1 MKLKGNNPWL
11 WVPTLYLFEGIPY
24 AVVNNISLVMFKD
37 MGLPNDRL
45 SIYTSLLSIPWVLKI
60 VISPF
65 VDSVASKRQWAIMM
79 QLLMVACTFMLGLLL
94 PKCTMSFLLI
104 LFSITAFA
112 SATHDIAADGYYML
126 ALDDHQQSLFVGIR
140 STFFRIATVCG
151 QGLIVVLA
159 GNLEKTMAIDSA
171 WSITLILVAVI
182 LALMALWDLFFLPRP
197 GADASKNA
205 VSPNEVFG
213 NLAESFKS
221 FFTKKGI
228 VVTVLFLLLYRL
240 PEAFSVKMLVPFM
253 KDPVEM
259 GGLGLSTEQVGWIY
273 GTVGTIALTVG
284 GILGGI
290 LASRYGLKKCLWPMA
305 LSLALPCAVYLYL
318 AVAQPSSLVPTYLCI
333 TLDQFGYG
341 LGFTAYTLY
350 MLYFSR
356 GAYQTSHYAFC
367 TVLMTFSMLLPG
379 LVAGKLQMSL
389 GYVGFFVMVLV
400 CCLVTVGATLLVKVD
415 PDYGKK

>member
-65 VDSVASKRQWAIMM
+65 VDSVASKRQWATLM
-79 QLLMVACTFMLGLLL
+79 QVLMVVCTLALGLLL
-94 PKCTMSFLLI
+94 PKCSLSLLLI

-159 GNLEKTMAIDSA
+159 GKLEKSMAINTA
-171 WSITLILVAVI
+171 WSFTLVAVALL
-182 LALMALWDLFFLPRP
+182 LALIALWDLLFLPRP
-197 GADASKNA
+197 AADSKKSA
-205 VSPNEVFG
+205 VSPRDVFR
-213 NLAESFKS
+213 NLAESFIS

-228 VVTVLFLLLYRL
+228 LVTVLFLLLYRL

-253 KDPVEM
+253 KDPLSA

-318 AVAQPSSLVPTYLCI
+318 AVAQPHSLIPIYLCI
-333 TLDQFGYG
+333 TLDQYLAGADICEKLCIPRG
-341 LGFTAYTLY
+341 CWARCCDPDMFTA
-350 MLYFSR
+350 
-356 GAYQTSHYAFC
+356 
-367 TVLMTFSMLLPG
+367 
-379 LVAGKLQMSL
+379 
-389 GYVGFFVMVLV
+389 
-400 CCLVTVGATLLVKVD
+400 
-415 PDYGKK
+415 